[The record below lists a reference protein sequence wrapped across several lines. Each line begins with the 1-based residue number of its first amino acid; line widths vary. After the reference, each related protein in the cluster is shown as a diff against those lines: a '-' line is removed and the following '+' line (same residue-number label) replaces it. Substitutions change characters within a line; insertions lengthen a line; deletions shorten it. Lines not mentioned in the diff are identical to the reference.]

1 MKHFQR
7 GILASL
13 TVAALSVV
21 ASIAPMSAQASS
33 MPVSIPADGAAVGL
47 NLHYRAG
54 TIATTQR
61 FNISAQLANLGIHVT
76 SDRPLGT
83 GWHALTFQAPTTTDQ
98 ALLALKLATANPAV
112 ISGGIDRFTRSAAAL
127 NHTPSQLAAPS
138 VATTAA
144 PRGGAYVGTTKTA
157 AFKPASAPA
166 SVTVNDGFSAADPNT
181 AAVTAKWKK
190 PVLLNGGTISGYQ
203 AQASFDGGKTISNQL
218 ISLTPSQT
226 RTTINNG
233 LTAGA
238 PVSIRVAAITKY
250 RGVSKVGAYSA
261 WKSATPTTLPVA
273 PTFSTLA
280 LASATQKPSWLAYSL
295 ADAGGLPVTFTA
307 TASAAGQTD
316 VVCKSTTTTCNF
328 AGLTP
333 GITYTVKVFAS
344 NIHGSS
350 KAVGAFQVTD
360 PLYKQ
365 QWALNSKYGINIE
378 SAWQHTHGTSNVTVA
393 VLDSGI
399 SAHPDL
405 DSQVWRNTD
414 GTVYGYNFVT
424 KTSDPTGPGCSANPT
439 DPNSANEWHG
449 THVSGIIAA
458 AANDQGIVGVA
469 PGVKL
474 LEVKVMGSNGGS
486 SADLIAGL
494 NWASG
499 RDIPTSNACGV
510 IAKNLHPAQVM
521 NLSLGNANGSCDT
534 GTTSVLGAIKDMG
547 ITVVTA
553 AGNDSYEA
561 AISYPGNCFP
571 TINVAASTYDGKIAS
586 YSNFGVGVD
595 IAAPGGDQT
604 VPADLPVGDTSGIL
618 STWNTGGENLAS
630 NAPPA
635 LAATPTYKDEMGT
648 SMAAPMVAGVVALLY
663 SVKPN
668 INFDQVWH
676 ALSDTG
682 NYTPFPAVKS
692 VLNNGNLSVDC
703 STAVPNTRTGCGI
716 GIVNAGAAVDAA
728 SKMN

>member
-1 MKHFQR
+1 MKYFQR
-7 GILASL
+7 GIFASL
-13 TVAALSVV
+13 TIAAFTVGIVAP
-21 ASIAPMSAQASS
+21 ISAQASTVAGS
-33 MPVSIPADGAAVGL
+33 VPLDGAAVGL
-47 NLHYRAG
+47 DLHYRAG
-54 TIATTQR
+54 SVASKNK
-61 FNISAQLANLGIHVT
+61 FNIAAQLANLGIHVST
-76 SDRPLGT
+76 DRPLGA
-83 GWHALTFQAPTTTDQ
+83 GWHALVFTAPTNTQQ
-98 ALLALKLATANPAV
+98 ALQALKLATANSAV
-112 ISGGIDRFTRSAAAL
+112 ISGGIDRYTRSAAASG
-127 NHTPSQLAAPS
+127 TTQAPLAAPA
-138 VATTAA
+138 VASTAPA
-144 PRGGAYVGTTKTA
+144 IGTRFVQGAATA
-157 AFKPASAPA
+157 TLKPASAPTSV
-166 SVTVNDGFSAADPNT
+166 SVTDGFSSADPTT
-181 AAVTAKWKK
+181 AKILAKWKK
-190 PVLLNGGTISGYQ
+190 PALLNGGTLTGYQ
-203 AQASFDGGKTISNQL
+203 LQTSLDGGKTF
-218 ISLTPSQT
+218 SLLATPLPASQT
-226 RTTINNG
+226 SSSVSNG
-233 LTAGA
+233 LTPGA
-238 PVSIRVAAITKY
+238 NVSVRVAAITKY
-250 RGVSKVGAYSA
+250 RGVTKTGGYSA
-261 WKSATPTTLPVA
+261 WKSAVPTTIPVA
-273 PTFSTLA
+273 PTFSSLA
-280 LASATQKPSWLAYSL
+280 LASTNQKPTWQAYSL
-295 ADAGGLPVTFTA
+295 ADSGGLPVTFTA
-307 TASAAGQTD
+307 TASAAGQAD

-328 AGLTP
+328 SGLTP
-333 GITYTVKVFAS
+333 GITYTVKVFATNS
-344 NIHGSS
+344 RGSS
-350 KAVGAFQVTD
+350 KAVGAFQVSD

-365 QWALNSKYGINIE
+365 QWALNSKYGINVE

-424 KTSDPTGPGCSANPT
+424 KASDPTGTGCSSNPT

-499 RDIPTSNACGV
+499 RDIPNSNACGV
-510 IAKNLHPAQVM
+510 VAKNLHPAQVI

-534 GTTSVLGAIKDMG
+534 GTTSVLGAIKDLG
-547 ITVVTA
+547 ITVITA

-571 TINVAASTYDGKIAS
+571 TINVAASTYEGKIAS

-630 NAPPA
+630 NAPPVA
-635 LAATPTYKDEMGT
+635 AATPTYKDQMGT
-648 SMAAPMVAGVVALLY
+648 SMAAPMVSGVVALLY
-663 SVKPN
+663 SIKPT
-668 INFDQVWH
+668 ITFDQVWK
-676 ALSDTG
+676 AISDPG
-682 NYTPFPAVKS
+682 NFTPFPAVKS

-716 GIVNAGAAVDAA
+716 GIINAGLAVDAVL
-728 SKMN
+728 KMN